1 MGSDFRHSHMRWLLF
16 VGLAL
21 SSILLTGCEKGS
33 LGVKN
38 GTATGYVF
46 ETITNKPIVDV
57 LITGEH
63 QQRNIS
69 KTATTGANGQY
80 YLSNLEP
87 GTWRIKP
94 TKPGYFFLVGSL
106 TVDYV
111 TATIENG
118 ETVMA
123 PVMTMVKNI
132 AYSKGTLKGYPVDAV
147 TGNPIQNF
155 TVKQTS
161 PDEQIKSKL
170 FEMANDFK
178 EGGWTGLEGGDHTYL
193 ITAANYLP
201 YATGPIKIT
210 NTPTDLGLI
219 KMTPETV
226 SISGTLRN
234 LPGYVLGQQPG
245 QTPDF
250 PNWTFWA
257 ESAGRVVATMSSNAA
272 DTFKGNVVYTIQ
284 NVPVTVGAVAIKCK
298 IRGYDLITINPAV
311 NIPAQR
317 PSGIIGGIDGDFA
330 NIEPIRR
337 DLRVVLQSVPPK
349 PDTPATILDGE
360 VVRVYVKQGGK
371 DVVPYVDVVGQNY
384 TAEAYFSGLPAGY
397 PLEVLA
403 VNQNRGYNSG
413 GKANFIL
420 QEDGNTVFTIQVI
433 ITQGGTPN

>member
-38 GTATGYVF
+38 GTVTGHVF
-46 ETITNKPIVDV
+46 ETITNKPIADV
-57 LITGEH
+57 LISGTH
-63 QQRNIS
+63 SQRNIS
-69 KTATTGANGQY
+69 KTTTTGANGQFW
-80 YLSNLEP
+80 LSDLEP
-87 GTWRIKP
+87 GTWQISAK
-94 TKPGYFFLVGSL
+94 KPGYLFLVGSE
-106 TVDYV
+106 TTPYV
-111 TATIENG
+111 TATIQNG
-118 ETVMA
+118 ETVQA

-147 TGNPIQNF
+147 TGNPLRNF

-178 EGGWTGLEGGDHTYL
+178 EGGWTGLEGGDHNYL
-193 ITAANYLP
+193 ITAENYQP
-201 YATGPIKIT
+201 YSVGPIKIT
-210 NTPTDLGLI
+210 STPTDLGLI
-219 KMTPETV
+219 KMIPLTV

-234 LPGYVLGQQPG
+234 LPGYVLGQQAG

-257 ESAGRVVATMSSNAA
+257 ESSGRVVATMSNNTAE
-272 DTFKGNVVYTIQ
+272 TFKGNVVYTIH
-284 NVPVTVGAVAIKCK
+284 NVPVTVGQVAIKCK
-298 IRGYDLITINPAV
+298 IRGYDLVTINPAV

-317 PSGIIGGIDGDFA
+317 PSGIIGGIDCDFA

-337 DLRVVLQSVPPK
+337 DLRVVLQSSPPK
-349 PDTPATILDGE
+349 PDAPGTLLNGE
-360 VVRVYVKQGGK
+360 VVRIYVKQGGK
-371 DVVPYVDVVGQNY
+371 DVVPYVDVVGHNY
-384 TAEAYFSGLPAGY
+384 TAEAYFSGLPTGY

-403 VNQNRGYNSG
+403 VNQNRGWISG
-413 GKANFIL
+413 GKTGILL
-420 QEDGNTVFTIQVI
+420 QEDGNTVFTIQVLLSEN
-433 ITQGGTPN
+433 GTPN